1 VIFVD
6 TNVVMYLIG
15 EDHPHRDDA
24 RRLLDQAFDAEV
36 RLLTSAEVFQE
47 ILHRYRR
54 IGRQEFIQPAF
65 DVLRRITDEVF
76 PIELEDVELAKSTLL
91 ERPRLSARDALHV
104 AVMRR
109 RAISRIFSFDR
120 GFDAVPG
127 IERVA

>member
-1 VIFVD
+1 MIFVD

-15 EDHPHRDDA
+15 ERHPHRDDA
-24 RRLLDQAFDAEV
+24 RRLLDEIFDGEE
-36 RLLTSAEVFQE
+36 RLLTSVEVFQE
-47 ILHRYRR
+47 ILHRYRK

-104 AVMRR
+104 AVMQRR
-109 RAISRIFSFDR
+109 GISRIFSFDR

>member
-1 VIFVD
+1 
-6 TNVVMYLIG
+6 MYLIG
-15 EDHPHRDDA
+15 ERHPHRDDA
-24 RRLLDQAFDAEV
+24 RRLLDEIFDGEE
-36 RLLTSAEVFQE
+36 RLLTSVEVFQE
-47 ILHRYRR
+47 ILHRYRK

-104 AVMRR
+104 AVMQRR
-109 RAISRIFSFDR
+109 GISRIFSFDR